1 MAEALFNKQG
11 FDGALMRDIATAAKM
26 QPASVYYYFESKEEL
41 LWAVWEKG
49 GLELVNRVIDAIA
62 DKTDP
67 WQRMETACV
76 AHTTGLLDWRRANQA
91 LFIMPP
97 WHYPDGI
104 KARVIALRDE
114 YENIFI
120 GLIDDLP
127 LRKGVDRRYLRL
139 TVIGALSW
147 SLFWFKKERDTPA
160 TIAKQILSML
170 RVPASK
176 TLNRS
181 WASNALGTFGRSATA
196 TLTADPTGIALVGRC
211 DKTLADSSL
220 AALFKTN
227 CPRSRLGGTAR
238 SNCRPD
244 PGSSISAP
252 RFRVSPAQD
261 PPARLCFAD
270 RHVRRRYRR
279 SAG

>member
-1 MAEALFNKQG
+1 MGSTDMAAETPTKAKKPGNGKSSGNRTVPSKGEQAKARIISVAETLFNKQG
-11 FDGALMRDIATAAKM
+11 FDGASMRDIATAAKM
-26 QPASVYYYFESKEEL
+26 QPASVYYYFDSKEEL

-49 GLELVNRVIDAIA
+49 GLELVNRVVDAIA
-62 DKTDP
+62 DKADP

-97 WHYPDGI
+97 WQYPDGI
-104 KARVIALRDE
+104 KAKVIALRDE

-147 SLFWFKKERDTPA
+147 SLFWFKKERDTPS

-170 RVPASK
+170 R
-176 TLNRS
+176 
-181 WASNALGTFGRSATA
+181 
-196 TLTADPTGIALVGRC
+196 TGIE
-211 DKTLADSSL
+211 
-220 AALFKTN
+220 
-227 CPRSRLGGTAR
+227 
-238 SNCRPD
+238 D
-244 PGSSISAP
+244 PK
-252 RFRVSPAQD
+252 
-261 PPARLCFAD
+261 
-270 RHVRRRYRR
+270 
-279 SAG
+279 